1 MATPLPTHTDETPAD
16 HALLY
21 QDVWPGL
28 DDSSLLWKG
37 RAIWRIADRIVKIES
52 VVPRLSM
59 GSMTASLF
67 DGCQFHPI
75 LTFDQDELALVNIT
89 LEANEAEDAAMD
101 AFTNDVAEMLV
112 VIYSILTGNHTVKG
126 ASL

>member
-1 MATPLPTHTDETPAD
+1 MAPPTPNHADETPTD

-28 DDSSLLWKG
+28 EEGPLLWKG

-52 VVPRLSM
+52 VVPSLSI

-67 DGCQFHPI
+67 DGHQFHPI
-75 LTFDQDELALVNIT
+75 LTFDQDELALVNIP
-89 LEANEAEDAAMD
+89 ADAEDDAAMD

-112 VIYSILTGNHTVKG
+112 VIYSILTGKHTVKG